1 MPPKTVRVKP
11 VKNANASAGGGK
23 AAAASAAGKG
33 GKSAKSAAAPVAG
46 KKTASAAAP
55 KTNMV
60 REVKPMTPVTPRVK
74 DEKEEEETEEP
85 PSYVQHENM
94 MYNEYDLDGRRILS
108 PEPTSR
114 WGRYWKRARM
124 RTAPQRSTGRSG
136 NSSSGG
142 GTTEKRKGNDILH

>member
-33 GKSAKSAAAPVAG
+33 GKSAKSAAAPVAS

-74 DEKEEEETEEP
+74 EEEETEEP

-94 MYNEYDLDGRRILS
+94 MYNEYGLDGRRILS